1 MKSKR
6 KPLSKLHHLAIL
18 WGIMVSAFLFLVI
31 GGKIIA
37 GFFGDGHGT
46 MKVSL
51 ESFVTCNNPGP
62 YFIIYMI
69 GYAVIWWKPL
79 WGSIIIMAASIY
91 YVIIAG
97 VDGPQIFAAPGF
109 IVGALY
115 MAYWLF
121 EGRKKQ
127 TMPNSKS

>member
-6 KPLSKLHHLAIL
+6 KPLSKLHLLSII
-18 WGIMVSAFLFLVI
+18 WGVMFSALLFLVI

-37 GFFGDGHGT
+37 GFFNNGHGT
-46 MKVSL
+46 LKVNL
-51 ESFVTCNNPGP
+51 ESFFTWDDPGP
-62 YFIIYMI
+62 YFIIYLI

-79 WGSIIIMAASIY
+79 WGSLIIMAASIY

-97 VDGPQIFAAPGF
+97 VDGPPYFAAPGF

-127 TMPNSKS
+127 TMPDNGL